1 MHCFDWTCAC
11 LLLVIM
17 HYRVKQYYVV
27 YSEFSVNVH
36 SFVVWLCAAG
46 VAVVRLGSGGVPRF
60 SRPSGDYAD
69 GGGGGGCQG
78 RGPLLPLSPLSP
90 HSPLPHPT
98 LTSSP
103 LSPLPSCIFFKSA
116 HNVFT
121 QITENLTNKRPR
133 SYYYVIKLYLSMYLV
148 SNVYY

>member
-1 MHCFDWTCAC
+1 MHCFDWTCAR
-11 LLLVIM
+11 LLLVII
-17 HYRVKQYYVV
+17 HCRVKQYYLVC
-27 YSEFSVNVH
+27 SEFSVNVH
-36 SFVVWLCAAG
+36 SFVVWLCAAD

-60 SRPSGDYAD
+60 SRPSGEYAD
-69 GGGGGGCQG
+69 GGGVSGVGGGV
-78 RGPLLPLSPLSP
+78 LSYP
-90 HSPLPHPT
+90 HHRSRPTHPSLT
-98 LTSSP
+98 PLTSRP